1 MNLLSNSYKFTPKGG
16 HVTVRAT
23 IQREDAQNLE
33 IVVSVQD
40 TGIGIT
46 PEQQK
51 ILFQPFN
58 QVENTSSRKFGGTGL
73 GLSICKAIIENLMGG
88 KIWLDSK
95 PGVGTNVSFSVKFS
109 KVARAEKTSL
119 RLKGPMLE
127 PDMMGKF
134 SPPPE
139 QQVASPGLID
149 LSEIPRNQLRICI
162 AEDNPVNQKIAISF
176 VQRLGFQCEAFSD
189 GQKTIE
195 ALEKASSEGKPFH
208 LVLMD
213 VQMPIKDGYDTTREI
228 RKHKDPAIRRM
239 LIVAMTASA
248 IQGDREKC
256 IEAGMNNYLAK
267 PVR

>member
-1 MNLLSNSYKFTPKGG
+1 MNLLSNSYKFTPTGG

-23 IQREDAQNLE
+23 VKREDTNNLE
-33 IVVSVQD
+33 VVVSVQD
-40 TGIGIT
+40 TGIGISL
-46 PEQQK
+46 EQQK

-95 PGVGTNVSFSVKFS
+95 PGVGTNVSFSVVFS
-109 KVARAEKTSL
+109 KVSKAEKAAL
-119 RLKGPMLE
+119 HLKGPVLE
-127 PDMMGKF
+127 ADVMANC
-134 SPPPE
+134 SPSPE
-139 QQVASPGLID
+139 QQVTAPGPID
-149 LSEIPRNQLRICI
+149 LSKIPRNCLRICI
-162 AEDNPVNQKIAISF
+162 AEDNPINQKIAISF
-176 VQRLGFQCEAFSD
+176 VQKLGFQCEAFPD

-195 ALEKASSEGKPFH
+195 ALEKASTEGKPFH

-213 VQMPIKDGYDTTREI
+213 VQMPIKDGYDATREI
-228 RKHKDPAIRRM
+228 RKHKDPAIHRV

-256 IEAGMNNYLAK
+256 LEAGMNNYLAK

>member
-23 IQREDAQNLE
+23 VKREDTCSLE
-33 IVVSVQD
+33 VVVSVQD

-95 PGVGTNVSFSVKFS
+95 PGVGTNVSFSVTFS
-109 KVARAEKTSL
+109 KVSRAEKSAL
-119 RLKGPMLE
+119 RLRGPMLE
-127 PDMMGKF
+127 TDVMAKF
-134 SPPPE
+134 SPSPE
-139 QQVASPGLID
+139 EQNNSPGLID
-149 LSEIPRNQLRICI
+149 LSEIPRNCLRICI
-162 AEDNPVNQKIAISF
+162 AEDNPINQKIAISF
-176 VQRLGFQCEAFSD
+176 VQKLGFQCEAFPD

-195 ALEKASSEGKPFH
+195 ALEKASTEGKPFH

-213 VQMPIKDGYDTTREI
+213 VQMPIKDGYDATREI
-228 RKHKDPAIRRM
+228 RKHKDPAIRRV

-256 IEAGMNNYLAK
+256 LEAGMNNYLAK